1 MSSKINIP
9 KGIVS
14 NTVVRAT
21 YKDTD
26 QMGVV
31 YYANYFI
38 WFEIGRGEFMRR
50 CGVSYK
56 DFEKEGIMLPVT
68 HASCDYI
75 RPVRYDDMIRVE
87 VSIHEL
93 TRASIGFLHNIY
105 SYPGDELLASGKTK
119 HVFMS
124 QSGKIQRAGEK
135 IQHIFEEALSKRTE
149 LCADP
154 LPNVK
159 IVCQ

>member
-1 MSSKINIP
+1 MSSKLNLP
-9 KGIVS
+9 DGIVS

-31 YYANYFI
+31 YYANYLI

-68 HASCDYI
+68 HACCDYI
-75 RPVRYDDMIRVE
+75 KPVRYDDMIRIE
-87 VSIHEL
+87 VSINEL
-93 TRASIGFLHNIY
+93 TKVSIGFLHNIY
-105 SYPGDELLASGKTK
+105 SYPGGELLASGKTK
-119 HVFMS
+119 HVFMN
-124 QSGKIQRAGEK
+124 QSGRIQRAGEK
-135 IQHIFEEALSKRTE
+135 ILYIFKEALGKRAT
-149 LCADP
+149 LSSHP
-154 LPNVK
+154 LPNVE
-159 IVCQ
+159 IYQ

>member
-1 MSSKINIP
+1 MQSQFNLP

-38 WFEIGRGEFMRR
+38 WFEIGRGEFLRR

-68 HASCDYI
+68 HASCDYLK
-75 RPVRYDDMIRVE
+75 PVRYDEMVRIE
-87 VSIHEL
+87 ISIHEL
-93 TRASIGFLHNIY
+93 TRASISFLHNIY
-105 SYPGDELLASGKTK
+105 SYPGGELLARGSTK
-119 HVFMS
+119 HVFLN
-124 QSGKIQRAGEK
+124 QSGKIQRSGEK
-135 IQHIFEEALSKRTE
+135 FLKIFEEALRERSIIWSE
-149 LCADP
+149 P
-154 LPNVK
+154 LSNVE
-159 IVCQ
+159 IMH

>member
-1 MSSKINIP
+1 MSSKFNLP
-9 KGIVS
+9 DGIVS

-68 HASCDYI
+68 HACCDYI
-75 RPVRYDDMIRVE
+75 KPVRYDDMIRIE

-93 TRASIGFLHNIY
+93 TRASIGFLHDIY
-105 SYPGDELLASGKTK
+105 SYPGDELLASGRTK
-119 HVFMS
+119 HVFMG

-135 IQHIFEEALSKRTE
+135 ILHIFEEALSKRTE

-154 LPNVK
+154 LPNVE
-159 IVCQ
+159 IYQ

>member
-1 MSSKINIP
+1 MSSSLNIP
-9 KGIVS
+9 EDVVS

-75 RPVRYDDMIRVE
+75 KHVSYDEMVRIE

-93 TRASIGFLHNIY
+93 TRASISFLHNIY
-105 SYPGDELLASGKTK
+105 SYPGGDLLASGRTK
-119 HVFMS
+119 HVFLGK
-124 QSGKIQRAGEK
+124 SGKIQRCGEK
-135 IQHIFEEALSKRTE
+135 FLKIFEQALRERTAICSE
-149 LCADP
+149 P
-154 LPNVK
+154 LSNVE
-159 IVCQ
+159 IMH